1 MIKMDFEI
9 DTGWKLLPVGGDTG
23 QAYMGIR
30 AEEKLFLKRNSSPFL
45 AALSVEGITP
55 RLVWTKRIGNGDVLT
70 AQEWLNGRTLASEE
84 MSSPSVAKL
93 LYKIHHSETLR
104 KMLYRVGG
112 EEVSPEK
119 LLRSYKMSLPHDL
132 AIHPLLK
139 EILAKLTHEVTQME
153 SVKPQVCHGDIYRK
167 NWLLSNENRLY
178 LVDWDMAVLADP
190 AMDLSMLLCQYVP
203 KENWQEWLENYG
215 TIVTD
220 EVIKRIEWYAL
231 INFLQQTKRH
241 HYQSRFHEMNQD
253 ILTLQEI
260 YQSTKEA

>member
-1 MIKMDFEI
+1 MDYI
-9 DTGWKLLPVGGDTG
+9 
-23 QAYMGIR
+23 
-30 AEEKLFLKRNSSPFL
+30 SSPFCD
-45 AALSVEGITP
+45 LSFNS
-55 RLVWTKRIGNGDVLT
+55 LVTVLIK
-70 AQEWLNGRTLASEE
+70 G
-84 MSSPSVAKL
+84 
-93 LYKIHHSETLR
+93 
-104 KMLYRVGG
+104 YRSID
-112 EEVSPEK
+112 E
-119 LLRSYKMSLPHDL
+119 
-132 AIHPLLK
+132 
-139 EILAKLTHEVTQME
+139 
-153 SVKPQVCHGDIYRK
+153 VCHGDIYRK
-167 NWLLSNENRLY
+167 NWLLSDENRLY